1 MIEESNINII
11 SLIIISSDIKIIIL
25 SIYFIININ
34 IMLLST

>member
-11 SLIIISSDIKIIIL
+11 LLIIISSDIKIIIL